1 MGDKKIEIEVPV
13 GYDFV
18 RNGMEIEFV
27 KREGAL
33 GSLNWQ
39 EKDSNVR
46 GYCVSRISD
55 VYNVENSLRNDLSRN
70 IFAKESQAKGMIA
83 MAMLS
88 QQLAD
93 VNGDWEPGWGEKEI
107 KYCISREFSGDSL
120 DFRVIRYWRIYHF
133 LSFKTKEDAEKFLEV
148 NIDEIELAKDFI

>member
-1 MGDKKIEIEVPV
+1 VSEGKKIEIEVPV

-39 EKDSNVR
+39 EKDSNIR

-55 VYNVENSLRNDLSRN
+55 VYNVENSLRNS
-70 IFAKESQAKGMIA
+70 
-83 MAMLS
+83 
-88 QQLAD
+88 
-93 VNGDWEPGWGEKEI
+93 
-107 KYCISREFSGDSL
+107 ISSMFTSKNFSASSL
-120 DFRVIRYWRIYHF
+120 V
-133 LSFKTKEDAEKFLEV
+133 L
-148 NIDEIELAKDFI
+148 KDRKRG